1 MFIVQ
6 DVEVPGWGWTA
17 KSGWWWRRVAFT
29 RIRACP
35 LPPPQADQA
44 STHQQ
49 KKRGVHAIRAQTQP
63 APRTCPRLPL
73 SPTSSLPP
81 SIFHL
86 VSFPSRARTG
96 SAAHTQTQYR
106 ARGRVARRRDV
117 PFVAWLC
124 APLSA
129 RHVCAASDSRLLEY
143 DLFSFSYP
151 QAQAATGAQR
161 AKFAARVDDWMVN
174 KNTKRHARRWAVEC
188 VMRSALR

>member
-1 MFIVQ
+1 MQ
-6 DVEVPGWGWTA
+6 SAPKPNPRRAPVP
-17 KSGWWWRRVAFT
+17 
-29 RIRACP
+29 AC
-35 LPPPQADQA
+35 
-44 STHQQ
+44 
-49 KKRGVHAIRAQTQP
+49 RFR
-63 APRTCPRLPL
+63 PRLL
-73 SPTSSLPP
+73 FPP
-81 SIFHL
+81 SIFHI

-161 AKFAARVDDWMVN
+161 GKFAARVDDWMVN